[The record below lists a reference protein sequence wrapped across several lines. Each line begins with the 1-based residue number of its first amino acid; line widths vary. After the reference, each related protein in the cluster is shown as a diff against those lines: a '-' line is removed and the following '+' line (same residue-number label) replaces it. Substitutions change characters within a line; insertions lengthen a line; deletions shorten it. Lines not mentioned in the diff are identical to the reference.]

1 MKNIIGFF
9 GGDSQVGT
17 TMIATSVAECLSQR
31 NRRVL
36 LVCGSG
42 KFGDGFVHL
51 SGKHSLDD
59 LKAGIISGKVG
70 EEDLMQTLEECRG
83 LWILPPVRNPLAAK
97 YFPENTHQIL
107 LAALD
112 EKFDYVVIDGGDDAN
127 LGLTISALNL
137 CHSRFFVVTQQ
148 NKGLQRYVQLQ
159 KNVLDA
165 FKKGLDANDELALQD
180 EEVLLEKYKELGV
193 EVMTPDVEAFKKQ
206 VNDFYLNDSEMVKDW
221 DMDLFEQI
229 KAMGE

>member
-1 MKNIIGFF
+1 MIGAVWPCINEEIW
-9 GGDSQVGT
+9 Q
-17 TMIATSVAECLSQR
+17 
-31 NRRVL
+31 
-36 LVCGSG
+36 
-42 KFGDGFVHL
+42 
-51 SGKHSLDD
+51 SL
-59 LKAGIISGKVG
+59 
-70 EEDLMQTLEECRG
+70 T
-83 LWILPPVRNPLAAK
+83 
-97 YFPENTHQIL
+97 PE
-107 LAALD
+107 
-112 EKFDYVVIDGGDDAN
+112 
-127 LGLTISALNL
+127 
-137 CHSRFFVVTQQ
+137 
-148 NKGLQRYVQLQ
+148 LQ